1 MQKAAYRM
9 MEEYMLS
16 CSPDRAHDAEH
27 VYRVLGNALMIA
39 KDEQQV
45 NYDVLIAACLL
56 HDVGRPEQ
64 MADKRVCHAMLGGEK
79 AYAFLTSHGYD
90 ASFADHVRACI
101 QSHRFRKSAP
111 PESIEARILFDADKL
126 DVAGAIGIARTLIYN
141 GAAGTPIYSR
151 REDGSISN
159 GEGDQEDSF
168 CREYTFKLRHVYDRF
183 FTAKGAALAQ
193 ERRAAAERFYR
204 ELCDEVMQG
213 SHAGDAA
220 LEQLLE

>member
-1 MQKAAYRM
+1 MNRKTY
-9 MEEYMLS
+9 ELLETYMHACMS
-16 CSPDRAHDAEH
+16 DSAHDTEH
-27 VYRVLGNALMIA
+27 VYRVLYNALEIA
-39 KDEQQV
+39 RGEPAV

-56 HDVGRPEQ
+56 HDIGRQEQ
-64 MADKRVCHAMLGGEK
+64 FADPSLCHAAVGSEK
-79 AYAFLTSHGYD
+79 AFLFLTERGFGTD
-90 ASFADHVRACI
+90 FAEKVRHCI
-101 QSHRFRKSAP
+101 LTHRFRKAMP
-111 PESIEARILFDADKL
+111 PQTIEAQILFDADKL
-126 DVAGAIGIARTLIYN
+126 DVSGAIGIARTLIYN